1 MLGNTLLARLQ
12 VDTIIMDFF
21 LPLDATYQ
29 LLDQEIVD
37 RLRHLEESYQGKI
50 KRAELIFMHKD

>member
-1 MLGNTLLARLQ
+1 
-12 VDTIIMDFF
+12 MDFF

-29 LLDQEIVD
+29 LLDQEIID
-37 RLRHLEESYQGKI
+37 RLRHLEEAYQGKI